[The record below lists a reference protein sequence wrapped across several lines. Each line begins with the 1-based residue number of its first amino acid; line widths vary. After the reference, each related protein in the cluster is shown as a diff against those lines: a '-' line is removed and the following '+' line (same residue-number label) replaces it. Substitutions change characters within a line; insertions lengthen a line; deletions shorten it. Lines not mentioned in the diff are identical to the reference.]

1 MSVIRFLF
9 LTMFSVSAFATD
21 ISLTWEAPTQY
32 EDGSTL
38 NSIDRYNIY
47 YTIDNVVQDVIEVP
61 AANTD
66 YTLVDV
72 AKGTHVFQISTVTNG
87 TESNP
92 SNPATVNIDDKKAMK
107 IELTVRV
114 IE

>member
-1 MSVIRFLF
+1 MIRFLF
-9 LTMFSVSAFATD
+9 LLLFSLDAFATD
-21 ISLTWEAPTQY
+21 IQLSWEAPTQY
-32 EDGSTL
+32 EDGPTL

-61 AANTD
+61 ATAVD

-72 AKGTHVFQISTVTNG
+72 AKGTHVFQISTVVNG

-92 SNPATVNIDDKKAMK
+92 SNPATVNVDDKKAMK

-114 IE
+114 VE

>member
-1 MSVIRFLF
+1 MKRILF
-9 LTMFSVSAFATD
+9 LMLFALNAHATD
-21 ISLTWEAPTQY
+21 ILLSWETPTQY

-38 NSIDRYNIY
+38 NQIDRYNIY

-61 AANTD
+61 ATAID

-72 AKGTHVFQISTVTNG
+72 AKGTHVFQISTVSNG

-92 SNPATVNIDDKKAMK
+92 SNPATVNVDDKKAMK

-114 IE
+114 VE